1 LMGSESIVFSIF
13 LIFSGA
19 AVVSSFALFTR
30 QPLIVGYIVLG
41 ALFGPYGL
49 DLVSDSNTL
58 EQISHIGI
66 VFLLF
71 LLGLDLQPRNFGKLI
86 GRSAIVTI
94 TSGLVLCLIGTSISH
109 ALGMQWIESVLIG
122 VSLMFSSTIIGIKL
136 LPTTMLHH
144 KRTGEVIITI
154 LLIQDGLAIVT
165 LVLLSGTDHFD
176 DLTAWL
182 GVAIA
187 LPALMLGARYAV
199 RWVILPLLMKFDRFH
214 EYIFLLAIGWC
225 LGLAELS
232 QALGLSLE
240 IGAFIAGVS
249 LANSPIAQYIAVNL
263 KPLRDF
269 FLILFFFS
277 IGAGFD
283 LGLIK
288 EIWLGAVLLT
298 LAVLILKPYLHAKLL
313 ITLGEPKS
321 MSWEAGF
328 RLGQTSE
335 FSLLIAFIASSQGLI
350 GVVASHVI
358 QATAILTFLI
368 STYIVVFRYPT
379 PIAVSDR
386 LRRD

>member
-1 LMGSESIVFSIF
+1 MGSESIVFSIF

-214 EYIFLLAIGWC
+214 EYIFLLAIGWG

>member
-1 LMGSESIVFSIF
+1 MGSESIVFSIF

-19 AVVSSFALFTR
+19 AVISSFALFTR

-49 DLVSDSNTL
+49 DLVSDSKIL

-86 GRSAIVTI
+86 GRSALVTLG
-94 TSGLVLCLIGTSISH
+94 SGLVLCVIGTGTSH
-109 ALGMQWIESVLIG
+109 LMGLQWMESFLIG

-144 KRTGEVIITI
+144 KHTGEVIITV
-154 LLIQDGLAIVT
+154 LLIQDGLAIIA
-165 LVLLSGTDHFD
+165 LVLLSGSEHSG
-176 DLTAWL
+176 DLQAWL
-182 GVAIA
+182 TVIIA
-187 LPALMLGARYAV
+187 LPCLLVGARYAV
-199 RWVILPLLMKFDRFH
+199 RWVILPLLMRFDRFH

-225 LGLAELS
+225 LGVAELA

-277 IGAGFD
+277 IGAGFN
-283 LGLIK
+283 LGLIGD
-288 EIWLGAVLLT
+288 IWLTSILLSIV
-298 LAVLILKPYLHAKLL
+298 VLILKPVLHAKLL
-313 ITLGEPKS
+313 TALGEPKGL
-321 MSWEAGF
+321 SWEAGF

-335 FSLLIAFIASSQGLI
+335 FSLLIAFIAASQGII

-379 PIAVSDR
+379 PIALSDR

>member
-1 LMGSESIVFSIF
+1 MGSESIVFSIF

>member
-1 LMGSESIVFSIF
+1 MGSESIVFSIF

-358 QATAILTFLI
+358 QATTILTFLI

>member
-1 LMGSESIVFSIF
+1 MGSESIVFSIF

-19 AVVSSFALFTR
+19 AVISSFALFTR

-41 ALFGPYGL
+41 GLFGPYGL
-49 DLVSDSNTL
+49 DLVSDGKTL

-86 GRSAIVTI
+86 GRSAFVTI
-94 TSGLVLCLIGTSISH
+94 SSGVVLCSIGTLICRQFGFS
-109 ALGMQWIESVLIG
+109 WIESSLVG

-144 KRTGEVIITI
+144 KHTGEVIIAI
-154 LLIQDGLAIVT
+154 LLIQDILAIIT
-165 LVLLSGTDHFD
+165 LILLSGTDHIGD
-176 DLTAWL
+176 VGAWL
-182 GVAIA
+182 GVGVS
-187 LPALMLGARYAV
+187 LPGLLIGSRYFV
-199 RWVILPLLMKFDRFH
+199 RWIILPLLMKFDRFH

-225 LGLAELS
+225 LGVAELAE
-232 QALGLSLE
+232 ALGLSLE
-240 IGAFIAGVS
+240 IGAFIAGIS
-249 LANSPIAQYIAVNL
+249 LANSPIAQYIATNL

-277 IGAGFD
+277 IGAGFN
-283 LGLIK
+283 LNLIDQ
-288 EIWLGAVLLT
+288 IWLPAILLT
-298 LAVLILKPYLHAKLL
+298 ALVLVLKPILHAKLL
-313 ITLGEPKS
+313 SSVGESKS
-321 MSWEAGF
+321 LSWEAGF

-335 FSLLIAFIASSQGLI
+335 FSLLIAFIASSQALM

-358 QATAILTFLI
+358 QATTILTFLM
-368 STYIVVFRYPT
+368 STYIVVFRFPT
-379 PIAVSDR
+379 PIAISDR

>member
-1 LMGSESIVFSIF
+1 M
-13 LIFSGA
+13 
-19 AVVSSFALFTR
+19 
-30 QPLIVGYIVLG
+30 
-41 ALFGPYGL
+41 
-49 DLVSDSNTL
+49 
-58 EQISHIGI
+58 
-66 VFLLF
+66 
-71 LLGLDLQPRNFGKLI
+71 
-86 GRSAIVTI
+86 
-94 TSGLVLCLIGTSISH
+94 
-109 ALGMQWIESVLIG
+109 
-122 VSLMFSSTIIGIKL
+122 
-136 LPTTMLHH
+136 
-144 KRTGEVIITI
+144 
-154 LLIQDGLAIVT
+154 
-165 LVLLSGTDHFD
+165 
-176 DLTAWL
+176 
-182 GVAIA
+182 
-187 LPALMLGARYAV
+187 
-199 RWVILPLLMKFDRFH
+199 
-214 EYIFLLAIGWC
+214 
-225 LGLAELS
+225 S

>member
-1 LMGSESIVFSIF
+1 MGSESIVFSIF

-232 QALGLSLE
+232 QDLGLSLE

>member
-1 LMGSESIVFSIF
+1 MESQSIVFSIF

-19 AVVSSFALFTR
+19 AVISSFALFTR

-41 ALFGPYGL
+41 GLFGPYGL
-49 DLVSDSNTL
+49 DLVNDSKTL

-86 GRSAIVTI
+86 GRSALVTV
-94 TSGLVLCLIGTSISH
+94 TSGLVLCG
-109 ALGMQWIESVLIG
+109 LGLMICRQFGYSWLESSVVG

-144 KRTGEVIITI
+144 KHTGEVLIAI
-154 LLIQDGLAIVT
+154 LLIQDILAIIT
-165 LVLLSGTDHFD
+165 LILLSGTDHIGD
-176 DLTAWL
+176 VGAWL
-182 GVAIA
+182 GVGIA
-187 LPALMLGARYAV
+187 LPALLLGAQYFV
-199 RWVILPLLMKFDRFH
+199 KWVILPLLMRFDRFH

-225 LGLAELS
+225 LGVAELA

-240 IGAFIAGVS
+240 IGAFIAGIS
-249 LANSPIAQYIAVNL
+249 LANSPIAQYIATSL

-277 IGAGFD
+277 IGAGFN
-283 LGLIK
+283 LSLVGH
-288 EIWLGAVLLT
+288 IWLPSLIITVL
-298 LAVLILKPYLHAKLL
+298 VLILKPVLHAKLL
-313 ITLGEPKS
+313 QSVGEHRHLA
-321 MSWEAGF
+321 WEAGF

-335 FSLLIAFIASSQGLI
+335 FSLLIAFIASAQGLL
-350 GVVASHVI
+350 GVEASHVI
-358 QATAILTFLI
+358 QAVAILTFLI
-368 STYIVVFRYPT
+368 STYIVVFRFPT
-379 PIAVSDR
+379 PIAISDR